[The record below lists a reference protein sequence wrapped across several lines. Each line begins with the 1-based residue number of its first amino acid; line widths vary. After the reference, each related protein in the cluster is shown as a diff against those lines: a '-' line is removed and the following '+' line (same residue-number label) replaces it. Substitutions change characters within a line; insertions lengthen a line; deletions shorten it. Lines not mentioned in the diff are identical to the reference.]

1 MDRRDFI
8 QSSALGL
15 GAVTSLKLDKMSVSA
30 FNPELMA
37 TENENILVV
46 VQLFGG
52 NDGINTITPYEWDE
66 YYKRFR
72 PKLHIPQNTVTPISK
87 ELGLAMHPS
96 LKKGIN
102 EGILGLHKAGKL
114 SIIQGIGYDNPSYSH
129 FRSTDIWFSG
139 IVPPNDGQLLR
150 TGWMG
155 RYFDRYP
162 NSVLPENPYCLH
174 INKNPI
180 LMFQGETDDKSI
192 VLESPEVLFEQ
203 SQSVLAEKLDAGSQS
218 IFSNEFDYINN
229 IGLQVDHYSKAIK
242 KAYSAGKNKEDYAT
256 GNLSDQMK
264 LVARLIDGG
273 LKTKVYSVGIGGF
286 DTHANQGTL
295 DGAHAMLL
303 SQVSEAIAS
312 FQADIEKLG
321 HAKRVIGIT
330 LSEFGRRPY
339 ENGSYGTDH
348 GTANVMFAF
357 GERVKNQIF
366 GGNIAFLPFRDNEN
380 LTFRYDF
387 RSIYWEVLRT
397 WFEASSEETEKILG
411 GKFPLLDQVGFIK
424 ETKKDESLP
433 PPIVVPTYNADPFSP
448 QNPTNPINVTEQD
461 EFRLIPNPV
470 IGDVCKLNAMLYLGG
485 EVTITQMHM
494 NGRNYG
500 QIHYGNYRA
509 GFYSFSLN
517 VKGEPGLYVLR
528 VQVNNRNHYVK
539 MLKF

>member
-218 IFSNEFDYINN
+218 IFSNEFDYIT
-229 IGLQVDHYSKAIK
+229 GRSLFKSHK
-242 KAYSAGKNKEDYAT
+242 K
-256 GNLSDQMK
+256 
-264 LVARLIDGG
+264 
-273 LKTKVYSVGIGGF
+273 SVF
-286 DTHANQGTL
+286 C
-295 DGAHAMLL
+295 
-303 SQVSEAIAS
+303 
-312 FQADIEKLG
+312 
-321 HAKRVIGIT
+321 R
-330 LSEFGRRPY
+330 
-339 ENGSYGTDH
+339 
-348 GTANVMFAF
+348 
-357 GERVKNQIF
+357 
-366 GGNIAFLPFRDNEN
+366 
-380 LTFRYDF
+380 
-387 RSIYWEVLRT
+387 
-397 WFEASSEETEKILG
+397 
-411 GKFPLLDQVGFIK
+411 
-424 ETKKDESLP
+424 
-433 PPIVVPTYNADPFSP
+433 
-448 QNPTNPINVTEQD
+448 
-461 EFRLIPNPV
+461 
-470 IGDVCKLNAMLYLGG
+470 
-485 EVTITQMHM
+485 
-494 NGRNYG
+494 
-500 QIHYGNYRA
+500 
-509 GFYSFSLN
+509 
-517 VKGEPGLYVLR
+517 
-528 VQVNNRNHYVK
+528 
-539 MLKF
+539 